1 MARND
6 QARWAPSGSE
16 DAPDRWRGAPR
27 AGEPPFEAQGRWAFG
42 VPSSHELHC
51 GPRCMRPS
59 ALFVITGSAWQSRA
73 SGEDEPSRLGLGW
86 VCTWRRV
93 SAAPVQEEQRLRFR
107 PLMQISWPCRDGH

>member
-6 QARWAPSGSE
+6 QARWAPSSSE
-16 DAPDRWRGAPR
+16 DAPDRWRGHQGPANPLSRPR
-27 AGEPPFEAQGRWAFG
+27 VAGRLGSQVHTSCIVAQ
-42 VPSSHELHC
+42 
-51 GPRCMRPS
+51 RCMRPS

-107 PLMQISWPCRDGH
+107 LLMQIS